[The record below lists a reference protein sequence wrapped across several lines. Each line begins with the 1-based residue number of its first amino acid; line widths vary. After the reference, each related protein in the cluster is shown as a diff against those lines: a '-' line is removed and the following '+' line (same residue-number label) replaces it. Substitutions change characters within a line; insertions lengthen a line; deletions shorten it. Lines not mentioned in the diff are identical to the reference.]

1 MSYPMMERLIP
12 DAKFKW
18 VLTALLIVKL
28 FRCVGFVAFYGFY
41 IILTRICFVVTVI
54 TSQANKMF
62 SVTFR
67 N

>member
-1 MSYPMMERLIP
+1 MSCPMMERLIP

-18 VLTALLIVKL
+18 VLTARLIVKL
-28 FRCVGFVAFYGFY
+28 FRCVGLVAFYRFY
-41 IILTRICFVVTVI
+41 IILTRICSVVTVI